1 MAEAIFKVILAGE
14 GGVGKTSLL
23 KRATENTFDAN
34 MKLTVG
40 VDFAIH
46 KVSDGDW
53 NATLQFWDLGGQIR
67 FRELVISYFV
77 GARLGIA
84 VFDITSRY
92 TMDRLHDW
100 IENLRKAEGDIDLII
115 VGNKVDLREELGE
128 TRSLVTSDEGR
139 AFASQYGLSYVETSA
154 KEDIGIDALFQE
166 ITQLL
171 KAGYI
176 RTKTDND
183 IWNGDEDSLFF

>member
-1 MAEAIFKVILAGE
+1 MEGGILAEAIFKVILAGE

-77 GARLGIA
+77 GARLAIA
-84 VFDITSRY
+84 VFDISSRY
-92 TMDRLHDW
+92 TMDRLQQ
-100 IENLRKAEGDIDLII
+100 NR
-115 VGNKVDLREELGE
+115 
-128 TRSLVTSDEGR
+128 
-139 AFASQYGLSYVETSA
+139 F
-154 KEDIGIDALFQE
+154 
-166 ITQLL
+166 
-171 KAGYI
+171 
-176 RTKTDND
+176 
-183 IWNGDEDSLFF
+183 